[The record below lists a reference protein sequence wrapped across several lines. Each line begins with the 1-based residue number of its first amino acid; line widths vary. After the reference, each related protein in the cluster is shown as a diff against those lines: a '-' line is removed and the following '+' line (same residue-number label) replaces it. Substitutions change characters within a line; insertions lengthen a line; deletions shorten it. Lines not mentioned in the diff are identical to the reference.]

1 MDFIGHKIYINEGT
15 LTFNSGPIKG
25 KIKINE
31 IRKIEHH
38 SGIIVPVTFKPA
50 LNTKGLVVYYNR
62 YDEIYISPKKEAIFL
77 EELLKINPKI
87 EVV

>member
-1 MDFIGHKIYINEGT
+1 
-15 LTFNSGPIKG
+15 
-25 KIKINE
+25 
-31 IRKIEHH
+31 
-38 SGIIVPVTFKPA
+38 